1 MKTEVQMWGR
11 SLAVRIPRAFAAE
24 SHLRNGT
31 EIDLTLQSGGLIIT
45 SRKKKHHHLHSLLA
59 QVRKSN
65 RHAEIDW
72 GAPVGGET
80 W

>member
-1 MKTEVQMWGR
+1 MKTEVQMWGK

-24 SHLRNGT
+24 THLRNGT
-31 EIDLTLQSGGLIIT
+31 EIDLKCQSGRLVIT
-45 SRKKKHHHLHSLLA
+45 SRKKKHHDLRSLLA

-65 RHAEIDW
+65 QHAEMDW
-72 GAPVGGET
+72 GGPVGGET